1 MNVLTQQ
8 RVHLLIG
15 GGIAVAVL
23 VIGVGLFAVQ
33 PYLFDQSSDAVRT
46 AADTTPPEP
55 SVSAEDYARE
65 RDRITASINQQITDN
80 VLTATAVRSAR
91 AQLLLVRVPAAE
103 RDHHL
108 QLVTT
113 LDRLAVLLDAGQST
127 ESEVAK
133 WQQL

>member
-46 AADTTPPEP
+46 AADTTPIEP

-80 VLTATAVRSAR
+80 ALTATAVRSAR

-108 QLVTT
+108 QLVTA

>member
-33 PYLFDQSSDAVRT
+33 PYLFDQSNDVVRT

-80 VLTATAVRSAR
+80 ALTATAVRSAR